1 MGFLARFLLLFVV
14 LSLELFAEKIET
26 FYGEIDVEE
35 PVLIELIQSPAFQ
48 RLKWVRQYGVSYYT
62 SHREEYTR
70 YEHSLGVFTILKLK
84 GASLEEQIAGLLHD
98 VSHTA
103 FSHVGDWVFG
113 KENKEDD
120 YQHSIHQRYLVA
132 SGLEAILNRYGFTSE
147 QVLPDRE
154 VFAMLE
160 QPLPNLCADRIDYNI
175 QGAYYQ
181 NFLTREEAL
190 ELLQDL
196 FFQDGRWLITRT
208 DLAAKLTRFSLFM
221 TEDCWGS
228 AINHVT
234 SRWLADAILQGLK
247 INLVSWE
254 DFHFGTDEEIWNRL
268 LKAEDPLI
276 QTYMQMLSHP
286 HDYYRVVGPDQANI
300 FVKFKSRGI
309 DPWIIQEGRIAR
321 LTSIDAELQEA
332 FSKTKEKSLSG
343 WPLEIRSLCNV
354 N

>member
-1 MGFLARFLLLFVV
+1 M
-14 LSLELFAEKIET
+14 
-26 FYGEIDVEE
+26 
-35 PVLIELIQSPAFQ
+35 
-48 RLKWVRQYGVSYYT
+48 
-62 SHREEYTR
+62 
-70 YEHSLGVFTILKLK
+70 
-84 GASLEEQIAGLLHD
+84 HD

-343 WPLEIRSLCNV
+343 LPLEIRSLCNV